1 MTNVFHRPEDLD
13 ALVGCLVGTSDW
25 LVVDQ
30 KRIDLFAEATGDDQW
45 IHIDIDRARDEMPGG
60 KTIAHGYL
68 LLSLLPVLFRQA
80 FTIEKRSRSINYG
93 SNKVRYLLP
102 VPVDSRV
109 RLKVRLKSA
118 DAVENG
124 RRFVFEDELELE
136 GAERPAMIAE
146 TISISYN

>member
-1 MTNVFHRPEDLD
+1 MTKMFERPSELD
-13 ALVGCLVGTSDW
+13 ALVGELIGTSDW
-25 LVVDQ
+25 FTIDQ

-45 IHIDIDRARDEMPGG
+45 IHTDVARARKEMPGG

-68 LLSLLPVLFRQA
+68 LLSLLPILFRQA
-80 FTIEKRSRSINYG
+80 FTIKRRSRSINYG

-109 RLKVRLKSA
+109 RLTVRLKSV
-118 DAVENG
+118 DPLQGG
-124 RRFVFEDELELE
+124 RRFLFEDELELE

>member
-1 MTNVFHRPEDLD
+1 MTKMFERPSELD
-13 ALVGCLVGTSDW
+13 ALVGELIGTSDW
-25 LVVDQ
+25 FTIDQ

-45 IHIDIDRARDEMPGG
+45 IHTDVARARKEMPGG

-68 LLSLLPVLFRQA
+68 LLSLLPILFRQA
-80 FTIEKRSRSINYG
+80 FTIKRRSRSINYG

-109 RLKVRLKSA
+109 RLTVRLKSV
-118 DAVENG
+118 DPLQDG
-124 RRFVFEDELELE
+124 RRFLFEDELELE

>member
-1 MTNVFHRPEDLD
+1 MFERPSELD
-13 ALVGCLVGTSDW
+13 ALVGELIGTSDW
-25 LVVDQ
+25 FTIDQ

-45 IHIDIDRARDEMPGG
+45 IHTDVARARKEMPGG

-68 LLSLLPVLFRQA
+68 LLSLLPILFRQA
-80 FTIEKRSRSINYG
+80 FTIKRRSRSINYG

-109 RLKVRLKSA
+109 RLTVRLKSV
-118 DAVENG
+118 DPLQGG
-124 RRFVFEDELELE
+124 RRFLFEDELELE